1 MSLPVFIDRLHLGA
15 PALAGG
21 SPLNVWQTMM
31 VLGYQSFDNL
41 AFAENR
47 NWPAGRRRH
56 FVFRAQAEFVENGR
70 GDIVGDARDAGGRH
84 ALAVRAAMTVA
95 FFETTA
101 RQDDPHG

>member
-70 GDIVGDARDAGGRH
+70 GDIVGEARVAGGR
-84 ALAVRAAMTVA
+84 LAPTVHTDMSVA
-95 FFETTA
+95 CF
-101 RQDDPHG
+101 DY